1 MTHGE
6 TKAQTD
12 KYPQEKQILTN
23 LYNAKKQTPIKSVW
37 VNNIVG
43 KEHLNENV
51 DPKAR
56 EESQVE

>member
-1 MTHGE
+1 M
-6 TKAQTD
+6 Q
-12 KYPQEKQILTN
+12 
-23 LYNAKKQTPIKSVW
+23 KKQTPIKSVW